1 LLRTPRRPANQ
12 DEEEVLGGND
22 KKAIYRP
29 GTLPECQVI
38 KKRLSKKIEQARD
51 VAVASSSEN

>member
-1 LLRTPRRPANQ
+1 MRRKSSATTI
-12 DEEEVLGGND
+12 